1 MPLMRVLVDTSV
13 WIDYFRSGEKS
24 QALDYLLDAEEVVVN
39 DLILTELVPFLR
51 LRKQS
56 AVIKLLNKLPKRPL
70 VIDWQEIREFQFL
83 CLKAG
88 INGIGIPDLLIAQN
102 ARQSECLVFSL
113 DKHFE
118 KMRDVIELKMYDAD
132 ILLE

>member
-24 QALDYLLDAEEVVVN
+24 QPLDYLLDAEEAVVN

-51 LRKQS
+51 LRKQNT
-56 AVIKLLNKLPKRPL
+56 VIKLLNKLPKRPL

-88 INGIGIPDLLIAQN
+88 INGIGIPDLMIAQN

-118 KMRDVIELKMYDAD
+118 KMRDVV
-132 ILLE
+132 